1 MPWGRPPSAPSPLVA
16 AAGAP
21 PRTGSCGGRRAARLA
36 RVAGALAPGVRP
48 GGAALAA
55 VAAVAATGR
64 PRGRRRGLAWRCGPS
79 GGDSRNEIRELEALA
94 RAKRRGWF
102 GIRWRALEQDLEE
115 ALEAERRVGAD
126 LRAKIGSKEAD
137 VSARVG
143 KLRRQLDRFSDREA
157 ALVARLRA
165 VETGMAAGAQRAPAP
180 PDGARAPAREAE
192 APTPGPKADRQT
204 AAEDDSDAKWARTM
218 EEQNATLVQVLG
230 VIERLERQSTE
241 PLAGDGEQSR
251 DELERASVSDV
262 EPPAHPPADAEE
274 APAEGG
280 PADAPAQQRRAAKDL
295 VMKGYRNAW
304 GR

>member
-79 GGDSRNEIRELEALA
+79 GGDGRKEVGELGAPA
-94 RAKRRGWF
+94 RAKQRGWF
-102 GIRWRALEQDLEE
+102 GIRWRALERDLEE
-115 ALEAERRVGAD
+115 ALEAERRLGAD
-126 LRAKIGSKEAD
+126 LRAEIRSKEAD

-143 KLRRQLDRFSDREA
+143 RLRRQLDRFGDREA
-157 ALVARLRA
+157 ALVARLQA
-165 VETGMAAGAQRAPAP
+165 VENGMAAGAQRAPAP

-192 APTPGPKADRQT
+192 APAPRPEADREL
-204 AAEDDSDAKWARTM
+204 AAEDDPDAKWARTV
-218 EEQNATLVQVLG
+218 EEQNATLMQVLG

-251 DELERASVSDV
+251 DEPERPPAPDE
-262 EPPAHPPADAEE
+262 EPPAGPPADAQE
-274 APAEGG
+274 APAEG